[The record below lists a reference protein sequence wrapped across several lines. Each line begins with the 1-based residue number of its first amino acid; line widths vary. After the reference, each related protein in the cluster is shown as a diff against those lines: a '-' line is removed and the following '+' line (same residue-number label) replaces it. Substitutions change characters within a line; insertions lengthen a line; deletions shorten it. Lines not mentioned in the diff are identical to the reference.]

1 MAAIPLEKQPVEYPT
16 SDGKPMAETTLHRVV
31 MQDLIHGLESHFRT
45 VPDVWVGGNL
55 FLCYQEGNP
64 GAALA
69 PDVLFA
75 RGVAK
80 YPRDNYL
87 LWQERPP
94 GLIVE
99 VTSRSTKREDL
110 GKKKDIY
117 QRIGIEEYV
126 LFDPYGEYLKPRLQG
141 FQLTRAGYEPMSL
154 ERDGGLFCRT
164 TGLLLRPEGTRARL
178 VEPGTG
184 KPLPW
189 PDEEAAVRQA
199 AEAARQAA
207 EERAR
212 ILEDEV
218 ARLRAELER
227 SRQQG

>member
-31 MQDLIHGLESHFRT
+31 MQDLIHGLESHFRA
-45 VPDVWVGGNL
+45 VPDIWVGGNL

-64 GAALA
+64 DAALA

-75 RGVAK
+75 RGVPK

-94 GLIVE
+94 SLIVE

-110 GKKKDIY
+110 GKKKEIY

-141 FQLTRAGYEPMSL
+141 YRLTRVGYEPVSL
-154 ERDGGLFCRT
+154 ERDGSLLCRT

-199 AEAARQAA
+199 AE
-207 EERAR
+207 ERTR

-218 ARLRAELER
+218 ARLRAELGR
-227 SRQQG
+227 SRKQG